1 MKKTFWICNIRYIF
15 SLPRYILR
23 PNILCSMG
31 SPLPLV
37 LANLFMV
44 CYETLWLNTFL
55 ECDIIL
61 YRRYVDDIMRFLN
74 CESDIK
80 KKIWIFKYTA
90 SLHQIYIWKIFFVF
104 KCPSHKWWRL
114 ILHFGFLQRNCDWLI
129 Y

>member
-1 MKKTFWICNIRYIF
+1 
-15 SLPRYILR
+15 
-23 PNILCSMG
+23 MG

-61 YRRYVDDIMRFLN
+61 YRRYVNDIMRFLN

-80 KKIWIFKYTA
+80 KKIEFLNTQHPYIKFIFEKYF
-90 SLHQIYIWKIFFVF
+90 S
-104 KCPSHKWWRL
+104 
-114 ILHFGFLQRNCDWLI
+114 FLNVLVTNDGD
-129 Y
+129 